1 MLSWSNYVALG
12 DSLSAGRDDYEPGGA
27 KIGWARRLA
36 EILGTRTA
44 VPCALTNLAT
54 DGADVTAVLERQMP
68 SVARFGPDLV
78 SVTVGV
84 NDIREPGFSQDRFG
98 EQFCRLLD
106 GLILTGA
113 TVLTCTLPNIAAIL
127 PLPAGMADL
136 ARQRMRQ
143 ASDTIREQAAARGAL
158 CLDVW
163 SMPGAADPEL
173 FGPDRI
179 HPNAAG
185 HRLLATACADLLLAG
200 AV

>member
-36 EILGTRTA
+36 EILGTRTG
-44 VPCALTNLAT
+44 VPCALTNLAA
-54 DGADVTAVLERQMP
+54 DGADVTAVLEEQLP

-78 SVTVGV
+78 SVTVGM
-84 NDIREPGFSQDRFG
+84 NDIREPGFRQDRFG
-98 EQFCRLLD
+98 EQFGRLLD

-113 TVLTCTLPNIAAIL
+113 TVLTCTLPDIAVIL
-127 PLPAGMADL
+127 PLPAGLAL

-158 CLDVW
+158 CLDAW
-163 SMPGAADPEL
+163 SMPAAADPEL
-173 FGPDRI
+173 FGTDRI
-179 HPNAAG
+179 HPNAGG